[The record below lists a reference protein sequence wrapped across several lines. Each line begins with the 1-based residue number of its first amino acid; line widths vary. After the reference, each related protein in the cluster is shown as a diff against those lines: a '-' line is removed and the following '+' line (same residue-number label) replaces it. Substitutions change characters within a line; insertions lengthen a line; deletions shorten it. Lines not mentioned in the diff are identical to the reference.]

1 MGMYGGGGG
10 GGTTVTYQQPDTSK
24 SDKLIEQQ
32 NELLKMQIEDEKAEK
47 KAEKEAA
54 AAAKAEALASFDPYK
69 TMIQSQVGSGLL
81 SYKEG
86 AALLED
92 YVAEYKL
99 SPQTKAYQALSDYYQ
114 KEIQPKQL
122 KSQITAAYKQ
132 YTGAAPTEAEL
143 AEAQT
148 GFSDQV
154 YKSIDDLKDVLKQ
167 SDYYQDKFNKSYLD
181 NYYETMYGKAKKDAT
196 TGEKAYDFNFDKSL
210 MPTYAGDLAEE
221 TGVTLPTFKESFT
234 GTAAEIDQNIKA
246 IQDNKKFIYSAGL
259 TNLQG
264 NIDKETQKL
273 KNEGAAEVAKIS
285 KESNIYTSLIG
296 AFNF

>member
-24 SDKLIEQQ
+24 SDKLIQQQ
-32 NELLKMQIEDEKAEK
+32 NELLKMQIDDAKADK
-47 KAEKEAA
+47 KAEKDAA
-54 AAAKAEALASFDPYK
+54 AAAKAEALTSFDPYK
-69 TMIQSQVGSGLL
+69 TMIQSQVGSGLI

-92 YVAEYKL
+92 YVADYKL

-114 KEIQPKQL
+114 KEVQPKQL

-132 YTGAAPTEAEL
+132 YTGADPTEAEL
-143 AEAQT
+143 KEAQT

-167 SDYYQDKFNKSYLD
+167 SDYYQEKFNKSYLD
-181 NYYETMYGKAKKDAT
+181 NYYETMYGKAKKDTT
-196 TGEKAYDFNFDKSL
+196 TGKKTYDFTFDKSL
-210 MPTYAGDLAEE
+210 MPTYAGDLKDE

-285 KESNIYTSLIG
+285 QESNIYTSLIG

>member
-24 SDKLIEQQ
+24 SDKLIAQQ
-32 NELLKMQIEDEKAEK
+32 NELLKQQIADAKAEK
-47 KAEKEAA
+47 KAEKDAA
-54 AAAKAEALASFDPYK
+54 AAAKAEALTSFDPYK

-114 KEIQPKQL
+114 KEVQPKQL

-132 YTGAAPTEAEL
+132 YTGADPTEAEL
-143 AEAQT
+143 KEAQT

-181 NYYETMYGKAKKDAT
+181 NYYETMYGKAKKDKT
-196 TGEKAYDFNFDKSL
+196 TGKKTYDFTFDKSL
-210 MPTYAGDLAEE
+210 MPTYAGDLKDE